1 MPLGYIL
8 RTRTKVLFY
17 RLIPYFFDGSIFDK
31 EKHFEDYMKKK
42 IGIVLLVII
51 ALIIFRWG
59 SGKFGELMRT
69 KMMGAMMTPKVKL
82 STVGEIEYKNEIEA
96 PGRVVAKYS
105 VDLVARVD
113 GYLLEK
119 KFNEGDY
126 VKKGQ
131 LLFVIEPQQYLI
143 ALNKAQADLA
153 TARAQAIKASK
164 DFARSKEL
172 VAKDYIAKSTYD
184 ETLAQ
189 RDVANASV
197 KAAIAAVS
205 DAKRNYNYTRIT
217 SPIDG
222 RIGMLNVTQ
231 GNYVSTQSGSL
242 ARVVSTN
249 PIYVTYNVD
258 SKQFANLRDNEIIP
272 KNKNEQPISVEVTLP
287 DGTKYEHKGV
297 EDFWDN
303 QISQTTGTIA
313 LRATFQ
319 NPDNRLIPGDFVK
332 VKVYSNK
339 LLKKTVIPQDYV
351 LQDSTGRYVYVVDK
365 DSIARKKYI
374 KISNEYQKFW
384 IVTQGLKPG
393 DEYIGEGL
401 VKVLSDKPVVVLKDD
416 ELIKLKDKK

>member
-1 MPLGYIL
+1 MPPGYIV

-51 ALIIFRWG
+51 ALIALRWG
-59 SGKFGELMRT
+59 SGKFGEFMRA

-82 STVGEIEYKNEIEA
+82 SQAEEIEYKNEIEA

-105 VDLVARVD
+105 VDLIARVD

-119 KFNEGDY
+119 RFNEGDY

-172 VAKDYIAKSTYD
+172 VEKDYIAKSTYD
-184 ETLAQ
+184 DTLAQ
-189 RDVANASV
+189 RDVANANV
-197 KAAIAAVS
+197 KAAIAAVN

-231 GNYVSTQSGSL
+231 GNYVSNQSGAL

-258 SKQFANLRDNEIIP
+258 SKQFASLRDNEIIP
-272 KNKNEQPISVEVTLP
+272 ENKDKQPISVEVTLP

-297 EDFWDN
+297 SDFWDN
-303 QISQTTGTIA
+303 QISQTTGTIT

-339 LLKKTVIPQDYV
+339 IQRKTVVPQDYV

-365 DSIARKKYI
+365 NSIARKKYI
-374 KISNEYQKFW
+374 EISNEYRKFW
-384 IVTQGLKPG
+384 VVTKGLNPG
-393 DEYIGEGL
+393 DEFIGEGL

>member
-1 MPLGYIL
+1 MD
-8 RTRTKVLFY
+8 R
-17 RLIPYFFDGSIFDK
+17 
-31 EKHFEDYMKKK
+31 EK
-42 IGIVLLVII
+42 
-51 ALIIFRWG
+51 R
-59 SGKFGELMRT
+59 
-69 KMMGAMMTPKVKL
+69 
-82 STVGEIEYKNEIEA
+82 
-96 PGRVVAKYS
+96 
-105 VDLVARVD
+105 
-113 GYLLEK
+113 
-119 KFNEGDY
+119 FNEGDF

-131 LLFVIEPQQYLI
+131 VLFIIEPQQYLI

-153 TARAQAIKASK
+153 TARAQAVKASK

-184 ETLAQ
+184 DTLAQ

-197 KAAIAAVS
+197 KAAIAAVN

-231 GNYVSTQSGSL
+231 GNYVSTQSGAL

-249 PIYVTYNVD
+249 PIYVTYSVD

-272 KNKNEQPISVEVTLP
+272 EDKKEQPISVEITLP

-313 LRATFQ
+313 LRATFK
-319 NPDNRLIPGDFVK
+319 NPDNKLIPGDFVK

-339 LLKKTVIPQDYV
+339 LNKKLVVPQDCV
-351 LQDSTGRYVYVVDK
+351 LQDSEGRYVYVVDK

-374 KISNEYQKFW
+374 KVSNEYQKYW
-384 IVTQGLKPG
+384 IVTSGLNAG
-393 DEYIGEGL
+393 DEYISQGL
-401 VKVLSDKPVVVLKDD
+401 VKVIADKPVVVLKED
-416 ELIKLKDKK
+416 ELVKLKDKK

>member
-1 MPLGYIL
+1 
-8 RTRTKVLFY
+8 
-17 RLIPYFFDGSIFDK
+17 
-31 EKHFEDYMKKK
+31 
-42 IGIVLLVII
+42 
-51 ALIIFRWG
+51 
-59 SGKFGELMRT
+59 
-69 KMMGAMMTPKVKL
+69 MMTPKVKL
-82 STVGEIEYKNEIEA
+82 SQAGEIEYKNEIEA
-96 PGRVVAKYS
+96 PGRIVAKYS

-113 GYLLEK
+113 GYLQEK
-119 KFNEGDY
+119 RFNEGDF

-131 LLFVIEPQQYLI
+131 VLFIIEPQQYLI

-153 TARAQAIKASK
+153 TARAQAVKASK

-184 ETLAQ
+184 DTLAQ

-197 KAAIAAVS
+197 KAAIAAVN

-231 GNYVSTQSGSL
+231 GNYVSTQSGAL

-249 PIYVTYNVD
+249 PIYVTYSVD

-272 KNKNEQPISVEVTLP
+272 EDKKEQPISVEITLP

-313 LRATFQ
+313 LRATFK
-319 NPDNRLIPGDFVK
+319 NPDNKLIPGDFVK

-339 LLKKTVIPQDYV
+339 LNKKMVVPQDCV
-351 LQDSTGRYVYVVDK
+351 LQDSEGRYVYVVDK

-374 KISNEYQKFW
+374 KVSNEYQKYW
-384 IVTQGLKPG
+384 IVTSGLNAG
-393 DEYIGEGL
+393 DEYISQGL
-401 VKVLSDKPVVVLKDD
+401 VKVIADKPVVVLKED
-416 ELIKLKDKK
+416 ELVKLKDKK